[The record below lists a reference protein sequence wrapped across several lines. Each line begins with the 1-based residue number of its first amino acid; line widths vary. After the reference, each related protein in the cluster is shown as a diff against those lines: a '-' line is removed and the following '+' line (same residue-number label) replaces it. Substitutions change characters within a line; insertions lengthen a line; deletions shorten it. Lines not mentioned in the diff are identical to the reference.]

1 MTAGH
6 IYATDCKKGAPPRGL
21 AFLEEVCRAVD
32 IPVWAIG
39 GIGLDGGQL
48 AEVKAR
54 GAAGACVMSGMMRV

>member
-1 MTAGH
+1 M
-6 IYATDCKKGAPPRGL
+6 
-21 AFLEEVCRAVD
+21 D

-54 GAAGACVMSGMMRV
+54 GAAGACVMSGAMTCADPETYFTTMKERANEI